1 MRAFLRNLT
10 TPVGALWVV
19 CHTSLVLLG
28 ALFLAAE
35 PIHKLLGQGISEG
48 IGGSLIAAGV
58 AGVTL
63 FLYVFT
69 TEGLKFRIEALSK
82 AGLLKIFAGRSVLIR
97 DEYDTRLAKARHI
110 DLVGFGLSAFRE
122 DYINEFVG
130 WSHRADV
137 RILLIEPDFPSRQHS
152 LADQRDREENN
163 PAGQIRRDVEA
174 FERAIANLAGLNR
187 EKFKVHRMRCIPAIN
202 LFRIDDDVFWGP
214 YLMQQQSR
222 NTPTLL
228 ATRGGFL
235 FDMLQKHFEA
245 LWAQSSPSSS
255 S

>member
-1 MRAFLRNLT
+1 MRAFFRSLASPTGVIWML
-10 TPVGALWVV
+10 
-19 CHTSLVLLG
+19 CHSFAVLLG
-28 ALFLAAE
+28 IVFLIAA
-35 PIHKLLGQGISEG
+35 PLHKIFGQGISEG
-48 IGGSLIAAGV
+48 IGGALIAGGI

-69 TEGLKFRIEALSK
+69 TEGLKSRIEAFTK
-82 AGLLKIFAGRSVLIR
+82 AGLLKIFSGRSVLIR
-97 DEYDTRLAKARHI
+97 EEYHTRLANARHI

-122 DYINEFVG
+122 DYIDDFVG

-137 RILLIEPDFPSRQHS
+137 RILLLDPDFPSRPHS

-163 PAGQIRRDVEA
+163 PAGQIRRDVET
-174 FERAIANLAGLNR
+174 FERAVLNLAGLNR
-187 EKFKVHRMRCIPAIN
+187 DRFKVHRMRCIPAIN

-235 FDMLQKHFEA
+235 FDMLQKHFDA
-245 LWAQSSPSSS
+245 LWAQSSPSPLN
-255 S
+255 

>member
-1 MRAFLRNLT
+1 MSAFLRTLT
-10 TPVGALWVV
+10 TPVGLLYIV
-19 CHTSLVLLG
+19 CHIALVLLG
-28 ALFLAAE
+28 ALFLAAA
-35 PIHKLLGQGISEG
+35 PIQNLLGQGISGG
-48 IGGSLIAAGV
+48 IGGSLIAAGI

-69 TEGLKFRIEALSK
+69 TEGLKTRIEAFSK

-97 DEYDTRLAKARHI
+97 EEYDVRLAKARHI

-137 RILLIEPDFPSRQHS
+137 RILLIDPDFPSPEHS

-163 PAGQIRRDVEA
+163 SAGQIRRDVQA
-174 FERAIANLAGLNR
+174 FERAVSNVAGLNR
-187 EKFKVHRMRCIPAIN
+187 ERFMICRMRCIPAIN

-235 FDMLQKHFEA
+235 FDVLQKHFEA
-245 LWAQSSPSSS
+245 LWAQSSPSPSS
-255 S
+255 

>member
-1 MRAFLRNLT
+1 ML
-10 TPVGALWVV
+10 
-19 CHTSLVLLG
+19 CHSFAVLLG
-28 ALFLAAE
+28 IVFLIAK
-35 PIHKLLGQGISEG
+35 PLHNTFGQGISEG
-48 IGGSLIAAGV
+48 IGGSLIAGGI

-69 TEGLKFRIEALSK
+69 TEGLKSRIEAFTK
-82 AGLLKIFAGRSVLIR
+82 AGLSKIFSGRSVLIR
-97 DEYDTRLAKARHI
+97 EEYHTRLANARHI
-110 DLVGFGLSAFRE
+110 DLAGFGLSAFRE
-122 DYINEFVG
+122 DYINDFVG

-137 RILLIEPDFPSRQHS
+137 RILLLDPDFPSRQHS

-163 PAGQIRRDVEA
+163 PVGQIRRDVEA
-174 FERAIANLAGLNR
+174 FERAVSNLGGLNR
-187 EKFKVHRMRCIPAIN
+187 DRFKVHRMRCIPAIN

-235 FDMLQKHFEA
+235 FDMLQKHFDA
-245 LWAQSSPSSS
+245 LWAQSSPSPLN
-255 S
+255 

>member
-1 MRAFLRNLT
+1 MRAFLRSLT

-19 CHTSLVLLG
+19 SHSLVVLLG
-28 ALFLAAE
+28 VMFLAAA
-35 PIHKLLGQGISEG
+35 PLHKILGQGISEA
-48 IGGSLIAAGV
+48 IGGSLVAGGI

-69 TEGLKFRIEALSK
+69 TEGLKSRIEAFTK
-82 AGLLKIFAGRSVLIR
+82 AGLLKIFTGRSVLIR
-97 DEYDTRLAKARHI
+97 DEYHTRLAKARHI
-110 DLVGFGLSAFRE
+110 DLIGFGLSAFRE
-122 DYINEFVG
+122 DYINDFVG

-137 RILLIEPDFPSRQHS
+137 RILLIDPDFPTRDHS

-163 PAGQIRRDVEA
+163 PVGQIRSDVDA
-174 FERAIANLAGLNR
+174 FEKAVSKLTGLNR
-187 EKFKVHRMRCIPAIN
+187 ERFKVHRMRAIPAIN
-202 LFRIDDDVFWGP
+202 MFRIDDDVFWGP

-235 FDMLQKHFEA
+235 FDILQKHFDA
-245 LWAQSSPSSS
+245 LWAQSSPSPLS
-255 S
+255 